1 MNLLPRILSTIE
13 LDGLEKICS
22 LHTGWIIIGYAAHL
36 KGDPTILL
44 NNFNHVLPHLLKRYP
59 RMRTRLRLNG
69 FQQFLD
75 VFDYDEDFLHPDL
88 FYSITNS
95 ADQTWQKLV
104 EERCNRNP
112 YSDQGTIA
120 FPLFHFVL
128 VYDPI
133 SVDSDATE
141 QIFHLLLFSHHSVS
155 DGRSGFILINDLL
168 TLATSVDLHQHIEPV
183 NVEVLP
189 CLINFIPRPFR
200 PFAKLRTIID
210 RRMFKRELLRLH
222 QPRIPIESMMI
233 PNESNSFG
241 LHPVALRFLF
251 SSSSSTLYK
260 RLHDKCQSE
269 HVTIHGPL
277 FVCLLLAIERC
288 FPQPN
293 ENHRYLNPWGID
305 VDFDLRTRLPNSP
318 FTSKSVGFTIGIH
331 SLQLKHRYLLRST
344 CFWTLARKSVDLT
357 RKTISRGKMFSS
369 QHFFTDLLRD
379 ERFWTKNVTRSTDGR
394 LGEFNFSN
402 IGKFPF
408 ANVYP
413 GGQLRLEGF
422 HIVNSGSIYRTSNI
436 IFVTCVGETQLDFSF
451 AHEMAS
457 EKAKEFFEFYI
468 ALIENCADSP
478 VNVTLSE
485 LLDTIK

>member
-22 LHTGWIIIGYAAHL
+22 LHAGWIVIGYAAHL

-44 NNFNHVLPHLLKRYP
+44 NNFNDVLPHLLKRYP

-75 VFDYDEDFLHPDL
+75 VFDYDEDFLHPNL
-88 FYSITNS
+88 FYSIQNS

-104 EERCNRNP
+104 EEQCNRNP
-112 YSDQGTIA
+112 YSDNGTTA

-128 VYDPI
+128 IYDQLA
-133 SVDSDATE
+133 SDVAE
-141 QIFHLLLFSHHSVS
+141 QTFHLLLFSHHSVS
-155 DGRSGFILINDLL
+155 DGRTGFILINDLL
-168 TLATSVDLHQHIEPV
+168 TLATSVDLHQHVEPV
-183 NVEVLP
+183 NVDVLP
-189 CLINFIPRPFR
+189 CLINFIPRRFR
-200 PFAKLRTIID
+200 PFSKLRTMID
-210 RRMFKRELLRLH
+210 RRAFKRELLHLR
-222 QPRIPIESMMI
+222 QPRIPVESMTI

-241 LHPVALRFLF
+241 FQPVALRFLF

-260 RLHDKCQSE
+260 RLHDKCRLE
-269 HVTIHGPL
+269 NVTLHGPL

-288 FPQPN
+288 FPQSN
-293 ENHRYLNPWGID
+293 ENRRYLNPWGVD

-331 SLQLKHRYLLRST
+331 SFQLKHRYLLRST
-344 CFWTLARKSVDLT
+344 RFWTLARKSVNLT
-357 RKTISRGKMFSS
+357 RKTISRGEIFSS
-369 QHFFTDLLRD
+369 QHFFADLLRD
-379 ERFWTKNVTRSTDGR
+379 ERFWTKNVTKSIDGR

-408 ANVYP
+408 SNVYQ
-413 GGQLRLEGF
+413 GGQLCLEGF
-422 HIVNSGSIYRTSNI
+422 HVVNSSSIYRTSNI
-436 IFVTCVGETQLDFSF
+436 IFVTCVGETHLDFSL
-451 AHEMAS
+451 AYEMPS

-468 ALIENCADSP
+468 QLIENCADSP
-478 VNVTLSE
+478 TNVALSE
-485 LLDTIK
+485 LLDKIK